1 MSTATTPSVRPSVV
15 ENPVTRGLSVVIAAD
30 RPHDAEVI
38 ALTLEH
44 LGCDVAATALGPAAV
59 DLAFL
64 AQPEVVIL
72 APTTPGWE
80 GVPAT
85 LADRAGWRKPFVIAV
100 GHGARAVPG
109 VHAAADRPVSPAVL
123 TGLVR
128 RLRELLAGVRGF
140 DPAI

>member
-1 MSTATTPSVRPSVV
+1 MATATTPSLRSSVA
-15 ENPVTRGLSVVIAAD
+15 ESPVTRGLSVVIAAD
-30 RPHDAEVI
+30 RPQDADVI

-44 LGCDVAATALGPAAV
+44 LGCDVATTALGPAAV

-72 APTTPGWE
+72 APTKAGWE
-80 GVPAT
+80 GVPAA
-85 LADRAGWRKPFVIAV
+85 LADRAGWRKPFVVAV
-100 GHGARAVPG
+100 GSGARTVPG
-109 VHAAADRPVSPAVL
+109 VHAAADRPVSPALL